1 MLSSFVSLHY
11 VYGLILYYKY
21 QDGKWLGWGNEDQ
34 LVVPLSQMNIT
45 HHQSAAQ
52 GQWQCERQIWIDHTR
67 SLGIVGPIVQLN

>member
-21 QDGKWLGWGNEDQ
+21 QDGKWLGWGNEDR

-45 HHQSAAQ
+45 
-52 GQWQCERQIWIDHTR
+52 WQCERQIWIDHTR
-67 SLGIVGPIVQLN
+67 SLGIVGPIVTICSK

>member
-45 HHQSAAQ
+45 QHQSAAQ
-52 GQWQCERQIWIDHTR
+52 GQWQCERQI
-67 SLGIVGPIVQLN
+67 